1 MFNQGMKF
9 ALIQMKLALVK
20 VLLEYEVCATED
32 TPKSLEFIEGILRST
47 KSTIPIMFKKRK
59 LNQI

>member
-1 MFNQGMKF
+1 MKF